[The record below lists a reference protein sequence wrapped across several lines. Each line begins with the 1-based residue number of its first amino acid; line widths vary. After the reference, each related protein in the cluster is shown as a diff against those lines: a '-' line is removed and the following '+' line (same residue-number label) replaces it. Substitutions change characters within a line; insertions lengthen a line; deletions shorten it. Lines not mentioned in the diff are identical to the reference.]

1 MTRFACSRTTLV
13 PALAAIIAAGSAHAV
28 IVLGN
33 GESVNL
39 GALMANGSDRTVIV
53 NDKMFVFESFSSS
66 QFDANLFSVIGFVS
80 ASTNQY
86 GLRNTGFDLT
96 GPFGDGTLGDT
107 LVHEL
112 NLQYNV
118 SVLPDWYAR
127 GVRLCDARLTFNGSS
142 GGDGSFSRVDE
153 TVWDLDRNQWLGQ
166 LAAYYNAGT
175 PDDIRLVDMKD
186 FCGIYGTQGYR
197 AFEVNKDLKFFAA
210 HDNDFSTASFVRQ
223 EFSQIPAPGAAAL
236 LGLASGVLARRRR
249 A

>member
-1 MTRFACSRTTLV
+1 MTRHARSSTALV
-13 PALAAIIAAGSAHAV
+13 PALALLVAGGAHAV
-28 IVLGN
+28 VVLGN
-33 GESVNL
+33 GDSINL

-80 ASTNQY
+80 ANVNQY

-96 GPFGDGTLGDT
+96 GPFGDGTLGDS

-127 GVRLCDARLTFNGSS
+127 GVRLCDARLTFNGSA

-153 TVWDLDRNQWLGQ
+153 TVWDLDQNQYLGQ
-166 LAAYYNAGT
+166 LEAFYNAGT
-175 PDDIRLVDMKD
+175 PDQVRLVDMAD
-186 FCGIYGTQGYR
+186 FCDIHGTQGYR

-223 EFSQIPAPGAAAL
+223 EFSQIPAPGAAVL
-236 LGLASGVLARRRR
+236 VGLAGLAARRRR